1 MDASTSNSGGNSA
14 RSKKTS
20 PRYRTVGSGSDVDQ
34 ELFGSSVAS
43 SSLSSTGSKK
53 APRYLYE

>member
-1 MDASTSNSGGNSA
+1 MDASYSNNSGGNSA

-20 PRYRTVGSGSDVDQ
+20 PRYRTVGSGSEVDQ

-53 APRYLYE
+53 PPR